1 MSPQKAFFPYL
12 PLPDRVK
19 AIQNYPKPST
29 AKQLHAYLGLLNYY
43 HRFVKNLI
51 RHLAPLYNLLKSPK
65 KTKRD
70 LINWTHARETV
81 FENSKK
87 LLADSTILNYPNPNP
102 PTSIMV
108 DASDTANGGVLQQKH
123 NEIWKLIA
131 FFFSK
136 TRQNSTAVFYF

>member
-1 MSPQKAFFPYL
+1 MGHLVTPEGIL

-29 AKQLHAYLGLLNYY
+29 AKQLRAYLGLLNYY
-43 HRFVKNLI
+43 HRFVKNLT
-51 RHLAPLYNLLKSPK
+51 RHLAPLYDLLKSPK

-70 LINWTHARETV
+70 LINWTHETETV

-87 LLADSTILNYPNPNP
+87 LLADSTMLNYPNPNL

-108 DASDTANGGVLQQKH
+108 DASDM
-123 NEIWKLIA
+123 
-131 FFFSK
+131 FFNKNMTKFGS
-136 TRQNSTAVFYF
+136 RLHFFLES